1 MAKYRELKGITVQTR
16 DSDPVV
22 GGGSWSSGGDL
33 NTAKYLMG
41 GAGTISATIV
51 AGGDPSPN
59 LAFAELYNG
68 SSWTE
73 VADLATARGGISGN
87 GTSLSGIA
95 FGGMAPPYSNS
106 TELWTAADFQTK
118 TVTTS

>member
-1 MAKYRELKGITVQTR
+1 MCAGGNTSPGANFTNIVENFDGTSWTE
-16 DSDPVV
+16 V
-22 GGGSWSSGGDL
+22 GDTNANKHS
-33 NTAKYLMG
+33 AA
-41 GAGTISATIV
+41 GAGTTTSGIIFGGNIPSSTAATESW
-51 AGGDPSPN
+51 D
-59 LAFAELYNG
+59 G

-87 GTSLSGIA
+87 GTSTSGIA

-106 TELWTAADFQTK
+106 TELWTAADFLIK